1 MGSISSVYHSNK
13 YSADS
18 ACEHCAGIIRHAPW
32 CITEN
37 KNVLYAYNIILHPE
51 NMTEQDR
58 IILHAL
64 GVVWTGLE
72 LPAVCSGN
80 CPKK

>member
-1 MGSISSVYHSNK
+1 MGQISPVYHSNK

-18 ACEHCAGIIRHAPW
+18 ACEHCAGIIRHETW

-37 KNVLYAYNIILHPE
+37 KNVLYAYDIILHPE
-51 NMTEQDR
+51 KMTEQDR

-64 GVVWTGLE
+64 GVIWTGLV
-72 LPAVCSGN
+72 LCDGT